1 MFSKKILTILL
12 LFVVVNITAFIGM
25 FGNFEI
31 GLNYYFVIVVNT
43 MLLIMSLLNY
53 YRIQKM
59 DPTNANAMVRSVML
73 GTLLKM
79 GVFAIAAL
87 VYATQKKAPV
97 GIPTLLVCMGLYLLY
112 TWFEIQWATKKN
124 KQ

>member
-1 MFSKKILTILL
+1 MFSKKILTILS
-12 LFVVVNITAFIGM
+12 LFVVVNMIAFIGM
-25 FGNFEI
+25 YGDYQI

-53 YRIQKM
+53 YRLQKM

-79 GVFAIAAL
+79 GVFVIAAL
-87 VYATQKKAPV
+87 IYATQKKGPV
-97 GIPTLLVCMGLYLLY
+97 GITTLLVSMGIYLFY
-112 TWFEIQWATKKN
+112 TWLEIQWATKK
-124 KQ
+124 Q

>member
-1 MFSKKILTILL
+1 MFSKKILTILS
-12 LFVVVNITAFIGM
+12 LFVVVNMIAFIGM
-25 FGNFEI
+25 YGDYQI

-53 YRIQKM
+53 YRLQKM

-87 VYATQKKAPV
+87 IYATQKKGPV
-97 GIPTLLVCMGLYLLY
+97 GITTLLVSMGIYLFY
-112 TWFEIQWATKKN
+112 TWLEIQWATKK
-124 KQ
+124 Q

>member
-1 MFSKKILTILL
+1 
-12 LFVVVNITAFIGM
+12 M
-25 FGNFEI
+25 FGNYEI

-43 MLLIMSLLNY
+43 MLLIMSLVNY

-79 GVFAIAAL
+79 AVFAVAAL
-87 VYATQKKAPV
+87 IYATQKKGPV
-97 GIPTLLVCMGLYLLY
+97 GIPTLLVSMGIYMLSRDVLPFITEGIPYGFDSLMRDLLK
-112 TWFEIQWATKKN
+112 IKGSVN
-124 KQ
+124 VSD

>member
-12 LFVVVNITAFIGM
+12 IFVIVNITAFIGM
-25 FGNFEI
+25 FANFEI

-79 GVFAIAAL
+79 GVFAVAAL
-87 VYATQKKAPV
+87 IYATQKKGPV
-97 GIPTLLVCMGLYLLY
+97 GIPTLLVSMGIYLTY
-112 TWFEIQWATKKN
+112 TWLEIKWATKK
-124 KQ
+124 

>member
-1 MFSKKILTILL
+1 MFSKKLLTILL
-12 LFVVVNITAFIGM
+12 LFVIVNVTAFIGM
-25 FGNFEI
+25 FGNFKI

-79 GVFAIAAL
+79 GVFAVAAL
-87 VYATQKKAPV
+87 IYAAQKKGPV
-97 GIPTLLVCMGLYLLY
+97 GIPTLLVSMGIYLTY
-112 TWFEIQWATKKN
+112 TWLEIKWATKK
-124 KQ
+124 

>member
-12 LFVVVNITAFIGM
+12 LFVIVNVIAFIGM
-25 FGNFEI
+25 FGNYEI

-43 MLLIMSLLNY
+43 MLLIMSLVNY

-79 GVFAIAAL
+79 AVFAVAAL
-87 VYATQKKAPV
+87 IYASQKKGPV
-97 GIPTLLVCMGLYLLY
+97 GIPTLLVSMSIYLFY
-112 TWFEIQWATKKN
+112 TWLEIQWATKK
-124 KQ
+124 QL

>member
-12 LFVVVNITAFIGM
+12 LFVIVNIIAFIGM
-25 FGNFEI
+25 FGNYEI

-43 MLLIMSLLNY
+43 MLLIMSLVNY
-53 YRIQKM
+53 YRVQKM

-79 GVFAIAAL
+79 GVFAVAAL
-87 VYATQKKAPV
+87 IYALQKKGPV
-97 GIPTLLVCMGLYLLY
+97 GIPTLLVSMGIYLFY
-112 TWFEIQWATKKN
+112 TWLEIQWATKK
-124 KQ
+124 Q